1 MTISFALAQ
10 GVHGILKH
18 SFAVSLTVTL
28 KGESYGHPE
37 KKKSIKQRE
46 MQVIKCWYYISLLSE
61 GFRVR
66 FGSD

>member
-28 KGESYGHPE
+28 KGRELWTSR
-37 KKKSIKQRE
+37 KKKIHKTE
-46 MQVIKCWYYISLLSE
+46 GDAGYQVLVLYFFT
-61 GFRVR
+61 FRR
-66 FGSD
+66 F

>member
-37 KKKSIKQRE
+37 KKNP
-46 MQVIKCWYYISLLSE
+46 
-61 GFRVR
+61 
-66 FGSD
+66 